1 MPENCPRRPDACQ
14 GRLAV
19 QDLHSN
25 GDQQKCLQG
34 RRCTRQEA
42 QSEGKQLDLTEADP
56 LPRLRRAEA
65 RLLDEAAV
73 ARLQEVPHL
82 HQAEESTP
90 TDEAHHAQRDEE
102 AAKEGGRLIR
112 PQVLLDF
119 LVYTQV
125 ALIDRHV

>member
-1 MPENCPRRPDACQ
+1 VPENRPRRPDACQ

-25 GDQQKCLQG
+25 GDQQRCLQG
-34 RRCTRQEA
+34 RRCARQEA

-102 AAKEGGRLIR
+102 AAEEGRKLKG
-112 PQVLLDF
+112 PQVIP
-119 LVYTQV
+119 V
-125 ALIDRHV
+125 ALADLQAAQIACLV